1 MVYVHFIKEL
11 SVQEEFLFCNPLHQ
25 PLLHSEVQ
33 WRKSSPSSTE
43 SNMEDAKWVAMLA
56 YLSDIFDRI
65 NTLNTFLQ
73 GKERH
78 VFLVHD
84 QVFAFRKKLDL
95 WCACVD
101 RGSVEMF
108 PTL

>member
-1 MVYVHFIKEL
+1 MQSSASAAPAFRGPV
-11 SVQEEFLFCNPLHQ
+11 EEVLPFLDGIESPLVKH
-25 PLLHSEVQ
+25 
-33 WRKSSPSSTE
+33 
-43 SNMEDAKWVAMLA
+43 MEDAKWVAMLA